1 MHDIYIYGFP
11 ISIIFLSQIPILIK
25 SLWKKMPP
33 KRKLE
38 KTEDIDDDI
47 KDNNIIFF
55 DPYQIICNNSAEVC
69 SAKGLA
75 FLQMKWFNF

>member
-1 MHDIYIYGFP
+1 
-11 ISIIFLSQIPILIK
+11 
-25 SLWKKMPP
+25 MPP